1 MKKITYSFLSLLM
14 LLLAMPASMLARTT
28 VTFDFAANPWGLPL
42 SSSASG
48 EADKGAITSPIL
60 QDGVTLTTTD
70 GTNKTKM
77 WVTNSAID
85 LRVYKN
91 GGSFTFT
98 APEGK
103 VIEKIEFTA
112 TDFKSTPEVG
122 TCTSKTWVQ
131 PKEQV
136 NAVKFTATGTNK
148 ISKAILTIADPGEGA
163 EVVVLPE
170 IADFASLKAAEQDKA
185 VKLTVT
191 NGKVVYAGS
200 KDLIVEDATGAIDF
214 YNWGL
219 TATAGQVIN
228 GTVEAKY
235 SEFMGMPQ
243 AAKTANTD
251 IAALTITDGDAVA
264 PVAMEFAE
272 AMKAASYLKYVT
284 LADFAIEEADGK
296 TYLVNGEN
304 KIQLY
309 DKFKVGYTLPE
320 AIKSIS
326 GIIIPFVA
334 NGSTDVIVEIA
345 PTSAEDIEDIVA
357 KPVLP
362 EGDVTAK
369 YLVNPGF
376 EDCEAA
382 TGKVATAGSAQGTD
396 YEKVGWKLVSSA
408 AWSNSAAFAY
418 GSDASLNDAAVP
430 ATDNAGNTGKALGFT
445 VGWGGTNSYQSAA
458 EVVLPAG
465 YYTLKAH
472 AYNGGA
478 ATQFASKLGFATADK
493 AYTSTKNSFALNE
506 WVEDVVEFTLESE
519 TAGHFTIGGAA
530 VSGGS
535 GANGKVF
542 FDNITLERQD
552 FLSAASNNL
561 AKEIATAK
569 EIANAGLAPTAD
581 LLAAIATAE
590 TAATK
595 TDYKEIL
602 AAIEP
607 LKAAVAAY
615 NDVNVHFVA
624 FADAKAKYATLNTQ
638 YASEEK
644 IAAVNAIAEKT
655 PATADEADALKADYI
670 KAVRSIVE
678 SNALAE
684 GVEGATNYTESIKN
698 ANAEALDGWTTAL
711 GEINKGAI
719 KVLNNEPF
727 TDAEGNSTHSY
738 FDGGSWGD
746 KAWDVTFSQDV
757 TLPKGKYL
765 LTATSRASADLTS
778 FALFAGEA
786 RAEMKHVGASGE
798 LFDRGWND
806 CSVEFEVA
814 EDDATVNLGV
824 QGVADKQY
832 QWMSF
837 TRFRLVKV
845 GEVAPSILEINNL
858 ADLRKIKVEDE
869 WAEVPV
875 KLNLHDAKITA
886 LHKSSDYGMEMIDFA
901 ILEDATGAI
910 AISALLNEAT
920 ATGLLK
926 DNFTVGAVLNGS
938 LYALYSWPN
947 SLSVL
952 EGMTE
957 KSDYTVTPST
967 LEVPEAKL
975 GDILKYENDLRVF
988 ELKDVTIK
996 NVGNEEYP
1004 EYNLYQDGRAVM
1016 LSDALQVFP
1025 MGQAVPEKL
1034 ESVTGILYGL
1044 AEELGQEVTDYMF
1057 VPTSYKST
1065 PVVENIAGLSKIEG
1079 GEMEDPSVKLMLK
1092 NAKITYVQKMDEGID
1107 PRAAVS
1113 YAILEDETGAVEI
1126 SNIITKANA
1135 NSWFTGE
1142 LKEGV
1147 ELNGYINVNYSA
1159 WSTALVANDETS
1171 KSELTITPTTITPTE
1186 AKIAD
1191 LQKAENH
1198 LRLFE
1203 LKDVDFA
1210 VEDGAPVIKQ
1220 DDASIILADQFSVL
1234 PEDMPETAKF
1244 ESIEGVVF
1252 LDFESYVFCPISYT
1266 LAEAKPI
1273 EVNSIADLNKLGE
1286 ENEGATIK
1294 LKLTDAQITVADAY
1308 MNSAIIEDKTGA
1320 FNAQYFFA
1328 EAVGMEMLK
1337 DEFKQGVVL
1346 NGYLYA
1352 TYSYGSIEV
1361 CDLTAESNITT
1372 TEAPV
1377 VPAEA
1382 DFAEVLKAE
1391 NNFRL
1396 YEFKNITVN
1405 KNEADKFQ
1413 LVKGDAK
1420 AEIADR
1426 TGSLEESMMA
1436 TVESVVGYFRV
1447 KGDEAEFTLLSY
1459 KTATPDG
1466 ISALEIAAKNAAVYN
1481 MNGAKV
1487 RNAGESVKGLAKG
1500 IYVVGGKKIVVK

>member
-1 MKKITYSFLSLLM
+1 
-14 LLLAMPASMLARTT
+14 MPASMLARTT
-28 VTFDFAANPWGLPL
+28 VTFDFAANPWNLPL
-42 SSSASG
+42 SSSTSG

-70 GTNKTKM
+70 GTTKTKM
-77 WVTNSAID
+77 WVTNDAID
-85 LRVYKN
+85 FRVYKS

-98 APEGK
+98 APKGK
-103 VIEKIEFTA
+103 VIEKIEFVLKKSGDFAA
-112 TDFKSTPEVG
+112 TPDAGTYDKSST
-122 TCTSKTWVQ
+122 TWAQ

-136 NAVKFTATGTNK
+136 NAVKFTATNTTK
-148 ISKAILTIADPGEGA
+148 ISKAVLTIADPGEKA

-170 IADFASLKAAEQDKA
+170 IADFASLKAAEKDKA

-214 YNWGL
+214 YNWGIK
-219 TATAGQVIN
+219 ATAGQVIN
-228 GTVEAKY
+228 GTIEAKY

-251 IAALTITDGDAVA
+251 VTALTITDGDAVA

-284 LADFAIEEADGK
+284 LTDFTIEETGGK
-296 TYLVNGEN
+296 TYLVSGEN

-357 KPVLP
+357 KPALP

-396 YEKVGWKLVSSA
+396 YEAVGWKLVSSA

-465 YYTLKAH
+465 YYIMKAH
-472 AYNGGA
+472 AYNGGT
-478 ATQFASKLGFATADK
+478 ATQFASKLGFTTADK

-519 TAGHFTIGGAA
+519 TAGHFTIGGVA

-552 FLSAASNNL
+552 LFTAASNNL
-561 AKEIATAK
+561 AKEIAAAK

-590 TAATK
+590 AATTK

-607 LKAAVAAY
+607 LKAAVATY
-615 NDVNVHFVA
+615 NDVNAHFVA
-624 FADAKAKYATLNTQ
+624 FADAKAKYATIDTK
-638 YASEEK
+638 YASDEK

-670 KAVRSIVE
+670 KAVRSLVE

-698 ANAEALDGWTTAL
+698 ANADALDGWTIAL

-746 KAWDVTFSQDV
+746 NAWDVTFSQDV

-765 LTATSRASADLTS
+765 LTATSRASVDITS
-778 FALFAGEA
+778 FALFAGES

-806 CSVEFEVA
+806 NSVEFEVT
-814 EDDATVNLGV
+814 EDDAVVNLGV
-824 QGVADKQY
+824 QGVTDKQH

-837 TRFRLVKV
+837 TRFRLVKI
-845 GEVAPSILEINNL
+845 GEVAPVAPEI
-858 ADLRKIKVEDE
+858 
-869 WAEVPV
+869 
-875 KLNLHDAKITA
+875 
-886 LHKSSDYGMEMIDFA
+886 
-901 ILEDATGAI
+901 
-910 AISALLNEAT
+910 
-920 ATGLLK
+920 
-926 DNFTVGAVLNGS
+926 
-938 LYALYSWPN
+938 
-947 SLSVL
+947 
-952 EGMTE
+952 
-957 KSDYTVTPST
+957 
-967 LEVPEAKL
+967 
-975 GDILKYENDLRVF
+975 
-988 ELKDVTIK
+988 
-996 NVGNEEYP
+996 
-1004 EYNLYQDGRAVM
+1004 
-1016 LSDALQVFP
+1016 
-1025 MGQAVPEKL
+1025 
-1034 ESVTGILYGL
+1034 
-1044 AEELGQEVTDYMF
+1044 
-1057 VPTSYKST
+1057 
-1065 PVVENIAGLSKIEG
+1065 PVVENIAALSKIEG
-1079 GEMEDPSVKLMLK
+1079 GEMENPSVKLMLK
-1092 NAKITYVQKMDEGID
+1092 NAKITYVQSMNEGID
-1107 PRAAVS
+1107 PRANVQFAF
-1113 YAILEDETGAVEI
+1113 LEDETGAVEI
-1126 SNIITKANA
+1126 SNIINTAAAKNL
-1135 NSWFTGE
+1135 FPGE

-1147 ELNGYINVNYSA
+1147 ELNGYIYVDYS
-1159 WSTALVANDETS
+1159 SYSFALVANAETANS
-1171 KSELTITPTTITPTE
+1171 KFTNTPTTIVPTPAT
-1186 AKIAD
+1186 IAD
-1191 LQKAENH
+1191 LQKPENNY
-1198 LRLFE
+1198 RLFE
-1203 LKDVDFA
+1203 LKDVDVDFI
-1210 VEDGAPVIKQ
+1210 DGAPVFKQ
-1220 DDASIILADQFSVL
+1220 NDDIIMTYDMLRTL
-1234 PEDMPETAKF
+1234 PEELPTKF
-1244 ESIEGVVF
+1244 ESLVGVVVC
-1252 LDFESYVFCPISYT
+1252 DMEQYTFEPISYT
-1266 LAEAKPI
+1266 AAEVKPI
-1273 EVNSIADLNKLGE
+1273 EVNSIAELNKLGE

-1294 LKLTDAQITVADAY
+1294 LKLTDAQITVADAS
-1308 MNSAIIEDKTGA
+1308 MSSAIIEDKTGA

-1328 EAVGMEMLK
+1328 EAVGTEMLK

-1352 TYSYGSIEV
+1352 KYSYGSIEV
-1361 CDLTAESNITT
+1361 CENTANSDITT

-1377 VPAEA
+1377 VATEA

-1405 KNEADKFQ
+1405 KNVSDKFQ

-1426 TGSLEESMMA
+1426 THSLDESMMA

-1447 KGDEAEFTLLSY
+1447 KGDEAEFTLISY
-1459 KTATPDG
+1459 KTTTPDG
-1466 ISALEIAAKNAAVYN
+1466 ISSIEVAAKNAAVYN
-1481 MNGAKV
+1481 LNGAKV
-1487 RNAGESVKGLAKG
+1487 LGAGESVKGLAKG

>member
-1 MKKITYSFLSLLM
+1 MKKFTYSFLSILM
-14 LLLAMPASMLARTT
+14 LLLAMPAGLLARTT
-28 VTFDFAANPWGLPL
+28 VTFDFAANPWKLPL
-42 SSSASG
+42 SEGS
-48 EADKGAITSPIL
+48 DKAGVVTKPIT
-60 QDGVTLTTTD
+60 QDGVVLTATD
-70 GTNKTKM
+70 GSTPTQMFSGNF
-77 WVTNSAID
+77 
-85 LRVYKN
+85 RVYAD
-91 GGSFTFT
+91 GTITFT

-103 VIEKIEFTA
+103 VVEKIEFTGSPINLD
-112 TDFKSTPEVG
+112 TKVG
-122 TCTSKTWVQ
+122 TYNTTSRIWTQ
-131 PKEQV
+131 PTPQV
-136 NAVKFTATGTNK
+136 NAVTFSASGKATK
-148 ISKAILTIADPGEGA
+148 ISKAVLTIADPGEEA

-170 IADFASLKAAEQDKA
+170 IADFASLKAAEKDKA

-214 YNWGL
+214 YNWGIK
-219 TATAGQVIN
+219 ATAGQVIN
-228 GTVEAKY
+228 GTIEAKY

-251 IAALTITDGDAVA
+251 VTALTITDGDAVA

-284 LADFAIEEADGK
+284 LTDFTIEETGGK
-296 TYLVNGEN
+296 TYLVSGEN

-357 KPVLP
+357 KPALP

-396 YEKVGWKLVSSA
+396 YEAVGWKLVSSA

-445 VGWGGTNSYQSAA
+445 VGWSGTNSYQSAA
-458 EVVLPAG
+458 EVVLPVG

-472 AYNGGA
+472 AYNGGT

-519 TAGHFTIGGAA
+519 TAGRFTIGGAA

-552 FLSAASNNL
+552 LFTAVNNNL
-561 AKEIATAK
+561 VKEIAAAK
-569 EIANAGLAPTAD
+569 KIANAGLAPTAD

-590 TAATK
+590 AATTK

-607 LKAAVAAY
+607 LKAAVATY
-615 NDVNVHFVA
+615 NDVNAHFVA
-624 FADAKAKYATLNTQ
+624 FADAKAKYATIDTK
-638 YASEEK
+638 YATEAK
-644 IAAVNAIAEKT
+644 IAAVNAIAAKT
-655 PATADEADALKADYI
+655 PATADEADALLADYI
-670 KAVRSIVE
+670 KAVRVLAE

-698 ANAEALDGWTTAL
+698 VNAEALDGWTTAL
-711 GEINKGAI
+711 GEINKGKIEI
-719 KVLNNEPF
+719 KNGEPF
-727 TDAEGNSTHSY
+727 TDAEANSTHTY

-765 LTATSRASADLTS
+765 LTATSRASVDLAS
-778 FALFAGEA
+778 FTLFAGEA
-786 RAEMKHVGASGE
+786 RADMQHVGNAGE

-845 GEVAPSILEINNL
+845 GEVAPSVI
-858 ADLRKIKVEDE
+858 
-869 WAEVPV
+869 EV
-875 KLNLHDAKITA
+875 D
-886 LHKSSDYGMEMIDFA
+886 
-901 ILEDATGAI
+901 
-910 AISALLNEAT
+910 
-920 ATGLLK
+920 
-926 DNFTVGAVLNGS
+926 
-938 LYALYSWPN
+938 
-947 SLSVL
+947 
-952 EGMTE
+952 
-957 KSDYTVTPST
+957 
-967 LEVPEAKL
+967 
-975 GDILKYENDLRVF
+975 
-988 ELKDVTIK
+988 
-996 NVGNEEYP
+996 
-1004 EYNLYQDGRAVM
+1004 
-1016 LSDALQVFP
+1016 
-1025 MGQAVPEKL
+1025 
-1034 ESVTGILYGL
+1034 
-1044 AEELGQEVTDYMF
+1044 
-1057 VPTSYKST
+1057 
-1065 PVVENIAGLSKIEG
+1065 NIAGLSKVEG

-1092 NAKITYVQKMDEGID
+1092 NAKITYVQNEEGDVD
-1107 PRAAVS
+1107 PEYSVK
-1113 YAILEDETGAVEI
+1113 YALLEDESGAVEI
-1126 SNIITKANA
+1126 SDLVAKAKLN
-1135 NSWFTGE
+1135 NWFEGE

-1147 ELNGYINVNYSA
+1147 ALNGYVLVDYSSFFPRLIVNA
-1159 WSTALVANDETS
+1159 ETA
-1171 KSELTITPTTITPTE
+1171 KSEITITPTE
-1186 AKIAD
+1186 ITPTVVTIAD
-1191 LQKAENH
+1191 VQKPENH
-1198 LRLFE
+1198 LRMFE
-1203 LKDVDFA
+1203 LQNVELVK
-1210 VEDGAPVIKQ
+1210 EDGSYAFKQ
-1220 DDASIILADQFSVL
+1220 DGNIIAAVDMFKNMLDEMPTNIESV
-1234 PEDMPETAKF
+1234 T
-1244 ESIEGVVF
+1244 GVLF
-1252 LDFESYVFCPISYT
+1252 LDLESYCFVPTSY
-1266 LAEAKPI
+1266 LDHPSPAPI
-1273 EVNSIADLNKLGE
+1273 EVNSIAELNKLGE

-1294 LKLTDAQITVADAY
+1294 LKLTDAQITVADAS
-1308 MNSAIIEDKTGA
+1308 MSSAIIEDKTGA

-1328 EAVGMEMLK
+1328 EAVGTEMLK

-1352 TYSYGSIEV
+1352 KYSYGSIEV
-1361 CDLTAESNITT
+1361 CENTANSDITT

-1377 VPAEA
+1377 VATEA

-1405 KNEADKFQ
+1405 KNVSDKFQ

-1426 TGSLEESMMA
+1426 THSLDESMMA
-1436 TVESVVGYFRV
+1436 NVESVVGYFRIA
-1447 KGDEAEFTLLSY
+1447 GDEAEFTLLSY

-1466 ISALEIAAKNAAVYN
+1466 ISALEVAAKNAAVYN
-1481 MNGAKV
+1481 LNGAKV
-1487 RNAGESVKGLAKG
+1487 RNIGESVKGLAKG

>member
-1 MKKITYSFLSLLM
+1 
-14 LLLAMPASMLARTT
+14 MPAGLLARTT
-28 VTFDFAANPWGLPL
+28 VTFDFAANPWKLPL
-42 SSSASG
+42 SEGS
-48 EADKGAITSPIL
+48 DKAGVVTKPIT
-60 QDGVTLTTTD
+60 QDGVVLTATD
-70 GTNKTKM
+70 GSTPTQMFSGNF
-77 WVTNSAID
+77 
-85 LRVYKN
+85 RVYAD
-91 GGSFTFT
+91 GTITFT

-103 VIEKIEFTA
+103 VVEKIEFTGSPINLD
-112 TDFKSTPEVG
+112 TKVG
-122 TCTSKTWVQ
+122 TYNTTSRIWTQ
-131 PKEQV
+131 PTPQV
-136 NAVKFTATGTNK
+136 NAVTFSASGKATK
-148 ISKAILTIADPGEGA
+148 ISKAVLTIADPGEEA

-170 IADFASLKAAEQDKA
+170 IADFASLKAAEKDKA

-214 YNWGL
+214 YNWGIK
-219 TATAGQVIN
+219 ATAGQVIN
-228 GTVEAKY
+228 GTIEAKY

-251 IAALTITDGDAVA
+251 VTALTITDGDAVA

-284 LADFAIEEADGK
+284 LTDFTIEETGGK
-296 TYLVNGEN
+296 TYLVSGEN

-357 KPVLP
+357 KPALP

-396 YEKVGWKLVSSA
+396 YEAVGWKLVSSA

-445 VGWGGTNSYQSAA
+445 VGWSGTNSYQSAA
-458 EVVLPAG
+458 EVVLPVG

-472 AYNGGA
+472 AYNGGT

-519 TAGHFTIGGAA
+519 TAGRFTIGGAA

-552 FLSAASNNL
+552 LFTAVNNNL
-561 AKEIATAK
+561 VKEIAAAK
-569 EIANAGLAPTAD
+569 KIANAGLAPTAD

-590 TAATK
+590 AATTK

-607 LKAAVAAY
+607 LKAAVATY
-615 NDVNVHFVA
+615 NDVNAHFVA
-624 FADAKAKYATLNTQ
+624 FADAKAKYATIDTK
-638 YASEEK
+638 YATEAK
-644 IAAVNAIAEKT
+644 IAAVNAIAAKT
-655 PATADEADALKADYI
+655 PATADEADALLADYI
-670 KAVRSIVE
+670 KAVRVLAE

-698 ANAEALDGWTTAL
+698 VNAEALDGWTTAL
-711 GEINKGAI
+711 GEINKGKIEI
-719 KVLNNEPF
+719 KNGEPF
-727 TDAEGNSTHSY
+727 TDAEANSTHTY

-765 LTATSRASADLTS
+765 LTATSRASVDLAS
-778 FALFAGEA
+778 FTLFAGEA
-786 RAEMKHVGASGE
+786 RADMQHVGNAGE

-845 GEVAPSILEINNL
+845 GEVAPSVI
-858 ADLRKIKVEDE
+858 
-869 WAEVPV
+869 EV
-875 KLNLHDAKITA
+875 D
-886 LHKSSDYGMEMIDFA
+886 
-901 ILEDATGAI
+901 
-910 AISALLNEAT
+910 
-920 ATGLLK
+920 
-926 DNFTVGAVLNGS
+926 
-938 LYALYSWPN
+938 
-947 SLSVL
+947 
-952 EGMTE
+952 
-957 KSDYTVTPST
+957 
-967 LEVPEAKL
+967 
-975 GDILKYENDLRVF
+975 
-988 ELKDVTIK
+988 
-996 NVGNEEYP
+996 
-1004 EYNLYQDGRAVM
+1004 
-1016 LSDALQVFP
+1016 
-1025 MGQAVPEKL
+1025 
-1034 ESVTGILYGL
+1034 
-1044 AEELGQEVTDYMF
+1044 
-1057 VPTSYKST
+1057 
-1065 PVVENIAGLSKIEG
+1065 NIAGLSKVEG

-1092 NAKITYVQKMDEGID
+1092 NAKITYVQNEEGDVD
-1107 PRAAVS
+1107 PEYSVK
-1113 YAILEDETGAVEI
+1113 YALLEDESGAVEI
-1126 SNIITKANA
+1126 SDLVAKAKLN
-1135 NSWFTGE
+1135 NWFEGE

-1147 ELNGYINVNYSA
+1147 ALNGYVLVDYSSFFPRLIVNA
-1159 WSTALVANDETS
+1159 ETA
-1171 KSELTITPTTITPTE
+1171 KSEITITPTE
-1186 AKIAD
+1186 ITPTVVTIAD
-1191 LQKAENH
+1191 VQKPENH
-1198 LRLFE
+1198 LRMFE
-1203 LKDVDFA
+1203 LQNVELVK
-1210 VEDGAPVIKQ
+1210 EDGSYAFKQ
-1220 DDASIILADQFSVL
+1220 DGNIIAAVDMFKNMLDEMPTNIESV
-1234 PEDMPETAKF
+1234 T
-1244 ESIEGVVF
+1244 GVLF
-1252 LDFESYVFCPISYT
+1252 LDLESYCFVPTSY
-1266 LAEAKPI
+1266 LDHPSPAPI
-1273 EVNSIADLNKLGE
+1273 EVNSIAELNKLGE

-1294 LKLTDAQITVADAY
+1294 LKLTDAQITVADAS
-1308 MNSAIIEDKTGA
+1308 MSSAIIEDKTGA

-1328 EAVGMEMLK
+1328 EAVGTEMLK

-1352 TYSYGSIEV
+1352 KYSYGSIEV
-1361 CDLTAESNITT
+1361 CENTANSDITT

-1377 VPAEA
+1377 VATEA

-1405 KNEADKFQ
+1405 KNVSDKFQ

-1426 TGSLEESMMA
+1426 THSLDESMMA
-1436 TVESVVGYFRV
+1436 NVESVVGYFRIA
-1447 KGDEAEFTLLSY
+1447 GDEAEFTLLSY

-1466 ISALEIAAKNAAVYN
+1466 ISALEVAAKNAAVYN
-1481 MNGAKV
+1481 LNGAKV
-1487 RNAGESVKGLAKG
+1487 RNIGESVKGLAKG

>member
-1 MKKITYSFLSLLM
+1 MKKFTYSFLSILM
-14 LLLAMPASMLARTT
+14 LLLAMPVSMLARTT
-28 VTFDFAANPWGLPL
+28 LTFDFAANPWNLPL
-42 SSSASG
+42 SSSKTG
-48 EADKGAITSPIL
+48 EVDKGAITSPIL

-70 GTNKTKM
+70 GTNKTKL

-122 TCTSKTWVQ
+122 TCTSTTWTQ

-148 ISKAILTIADPGEGA
+148 IEKAVLTIADPGEEA

-170 IADFASLKAAEQDKA
+170 IADFASLKATEKDKA

-251 IAALTITDGDAVA
+251 IVALTITDGDAVA

-284 LADFAIEEADGK
+284 LTDFTIEEAGGK
-296 TYLVNGEN
+296 TYLVSGEN

-396 YEKVGWKLVSSA
+396 YEAVGWKLVSSA

-445 VGWGGTNSYQSAA
+445 VGWSGTNSYQSAA
-458 EVVLPAG
+458 EVVLPVG

-472 AYNGGA
+472 AYNGGT

-519 TAGHFTIGGAA
+519 TAGHFIIGGAA

-552 FLSAASNNL
+552 LFTAVNNNL
-561 AKEIATAK
+561 AKEIAAAK

-590 TAATK
+590 AATTK

-607 LKAAVAAY
+607 LKAAVATY
-615 NDVNVHFVA
+615 NDVNAHFVA
-624 FADAKAKYATLNTQ
+624 FADAKAKYATIDTK
-638 YASEEK
+638 YASDEK

-670 KAVRSIVE
+670 KAVRSLVE

-698 ANAEALDGWTTAL
+698 ANAEALDGWTTSL
-711 GEINKGAI
+711 GEINKGKI
-719 KVLNNEPF
+719 GILKNEPF
-727 TDAEGNSTHSY
+727 TDAEGNSTHAY

-806 CSVEFEVA
+806 NSVEFEVT
-814 EDDATVNLGV
+814 EDDAVVNLGV
-824 QGVADKQY
+824 QGVTDKQH

-845 GEVAPSILEINNL
+845 GEVAPAYTEVNSIAELRAIKF
-858 ADLRKIKVEDE
+858 ADELD
-869 WAEVPV
+869 EVPV

-910 AISALLNEAT
+910 DISSLMMEAT
-920 ATGLLK
+920 AEGTLEG
-926 DNFTVGAVLNGS
+926 DFAEGSVLNGT
-938 LYALYSWPN
+938 LYATLNWPN
-947 SLSVL
+947 SLWAS
-952 EGMTE
+952 EDTE
-957 KSDYTVTPST
+957 KSQITLTTSTVVPTEAT
-967 LEVPEAKL
+967 LAEVIKP
-975 GDILKYENDLRVF
+975 ENDLRLF
-988 ELKDVTIK
+988 KLQDVTIK
-996 NVGNEEYP
+996 NVGTEEAP
-1004 EYNLYQDGRAVM
+1004 DFDICQGEASIELRDAFAKWKSDG
-1016 LSDALQVFP
+1016 SD
-1025 MGQAVPEKL
+1025 MPEKL
-1034 ESVTGILYGL
+1034 QSVTGILYAGYESL
-1044 AEELGQEVTDYMF
+1044 DQETPNYF
-1057 VPTSYKST
+1057 FTPLSY
-1065 PVVENIAGLSKIEG
+1065 E
-1079 GEMEDPSVKLMLK
+1079 
-1092 NAKITYVQKMDEGID
+1092 
-1107 PRAAVS
+1107 AAP
-1113 YAILEDETGAVEI
+1113 AA
-1126 SNIITKANA
+1126 
-1135 NSWFTGE
+1135 
-1142 LKEGV
+1142 
-1147 ELNGYINVNYSA
+1147 
-1159 WSTALVANDETS
+1159 
-1171 KSELTITPTTITPTE
+1171 
-1186 AKIAD
+1186 
-1191 LQKAENH
+1191 
-1198 LRLFE
+1198 
-1203 LKDVDFA
+1203 
-1210 VEDGAPVIKQ
+1210 
-1220 DDASIILADQFSVL
+1220 
-1234 PEDMPETAKF
+1234 
-1244 ESIEGVVF
+1244 
-1252 LDFESYVFCPISYT
+1252 
-1266 LAEAKPI
+1266 PI
-1273 EVNSIADLNKLGE
+1273 EVNSIAELNKLGE

-1294 LKLTDAQITVADAY
+1294 LKLTDAQITVADAS
-1308 MNSAIIEDKTGA
+1308 MSSAIIEDKTGA

-1328 EAVGMEMLK
+1328 EAVGTEMLK

-1352 TYSYGSIEV
+1352 KYSYGSIEV
-1361 CDLTAESNITT
+1361 CENTANSDITT
-1372 TEAPV
+1372 TDAPV
-1377 VPAEA
+1377 VPTEA
-1382 DFAEVLKAE
+1382 DFAEVLKSE

-1405 KNEADKFQ
+1405 KNESDKFQ

-1420 AEIADR
+1420 AEIADG
-1426 TGSLEESMMA
+1426 THSLDESMMA
-1436 TVESVVGYFRV
+1436 NVESVVGYFRIA
-1447 KGDEAEFTLLSY
+1447 GDDAEFTLLSY

-1466 ISALEIAAKNAAVYN
+1466 ISALEVAAKNAAVYN
-1481 MNGAKV
+1481 LNGAKV
-1487 RNAGESVKGLAKG
+1487 RNIGESVKGLAKG

>member
-1 MKKITYSFLSLLM
+1 
-14 LLLAMPASMLARTT
+14 MPASMLARTT
-28 VTFDFAANPWGLPL
+28 VTFDFAANPWNLPL
-42 SSSASG
+42 SSSTSG

-70 GTNKTKM
+70 GTTKTKM
-77 WVTNSAID
+77 WVTNDAID
-85 LRVYKN
+85 FRVYKS

-98 APEGK
+98 APKGK
-103 VIEKIEFTA
+103 VIEKIEFVLKKSGDFAA
-112 TDFKSTPEVG
+112 TPDAGSYDKSST
-122 TCTSKTWVQ
+122 TWAQ

-148 ISKAILTIADPGEGA
+148 ISKAVLTIADPGEGA

-200 KDLIVEDATGAIDF
+200 NDLIVEDATGAIDF
-214 YNWGL
+214 YNWGIK
-219 TATAGQVIN
+219 ATAGQVIN
-228 GTVEAKY
+228 GTIEAKY

-251 IAALTITDGDAVA
+251 VTALTITDGDAVA

-284 LADFAIEEADGK
+284 LTDFTIEETGGK
-296 TYLVNGEN
+296 TYLVSGEN

-357 KPVLP
+357 KPALP

-396 YEKVGWKLVSSA
+396 YEAVGWKLVSSA

-445 VGWGGTNSYQSAA
+445 VGWSGTNSYQSAA
-458 EVVLPAG
+458 EVVLPVG

-472 AYNGGA
+472 AYNGGT

-519 TAGHFTIGGAA
+519 TAGRFTIGGAA

-552 FLSAASNNL
+552 LFTAVNNNL
-561 AKEIATAK
+561 AKEIAAAK
-569 EIANAGLAPTAD
+569 KIANAGLAPTAD

-590 TAATK
+590 AATTK

-607 LKAAVAAY
+607 LKAAVATY
-615 NDVNVHFVA
+615 NDVNAHFVA
-624 FADAKAKYATLNTQ
+624 FADAKAKYATIDTK
-638 YASEEK
+638 YATEAK
-644 IAAVNAIAEKT
+644 IAAVNAIAAKT
-655 PATADEADALKADYI
+655 PATADEADALLADYI
-670 KAVRSIVE
+670 KAVRVLAE

-698 ANAEALDGWTTAL
+698 VNAEALDGWTTAL
-711 GEINKGAI
+711 GEINKGKIEI
-719 KVLNNEPF
+719 KNGEPF
-727 TDAEGNSTHSY
+727 TDAEANSTHTY

-765 LTATSRASADLTS
+765 LTATSRASVDLAS
-778 FALFAGEA
+778 FTLFAGEA
-786 RAEMKHVGASGE
+786 RADMQHVGNAGE

-845 GEVAPSILEINNL
+845 GEVAPSVI
-858 ADLRKIKVEDE
+858 
-869 WAEVPV
+869 EV
-875 KLNLHDAKITA
+875 D
-886 LHKSSDYGMEMIDFA
+886 
-901 ILEDATGAI
+901 
-910 AISALLNEAT
+910 
-920 ATGLLK
+920 
-926 DNFTVGAVLNGS
+926 
-938 LYALYSWPN
+938 
-947 SLSVL
+947 
-952 EGMTE
+952 
-957 KSDYTVTPST
+957 
-967 LEVPEAKL
+967 
-975 GDILKYENDLRVF
+975 
-988 ELKDVTIK
+988 
-996 NVGNEEYP
+996 
-1004 EYNLYQDGRAVM
+1004 
-1016 LSDALQVFP
+1016 
-1025 MGQAVPEKL
+1025 
-1034 ESVTGILYGL
+1034 
-1044 AEELGQEVTDYMF
+1044 
-1057 VPTSYKST
+1057 
-1065 PVVENIAGLSKIEG
+1065 NIAGLSKVEG

-1092 NAKITYVQKMDEGID
+1092 NAKITYVQNEEGDVD
-1107 PRAAVS
+1107 PEYSVK
-1113 YAILEDETGAVEI
+1113 YALLEDESGAVEI
-1126 SNIITKANA
+1126 SDLVAKAKLN
-1135 NSWFTGE
+1135 NWFEGE

-1147 ELNGYINVNYSA
+1147 ALNGYVLVDYSSFFPRLIVNA
-1159 WSTALVANDETS
+1159 ETA
-1171 KSELTITPTTITPTE
+1171 KSEITITPTE
-1186 AKIAD
+1186 ITPTVVTIAD
-1191 LQKAENH
+1191 VQKPENH
-1198 LRLFE
+1198 LRMFE
-1203 LKDVDFA
+1203 LQNVELVK
-1210 VEDGAPVIKQ
+1210 EDGSYAFKQ
-1220 DDASIILADQFSVL
+1220 DGNIIAAVDMFKNMLDEMPTNIESV
-1234 PEDMPETAKF
+1234 T
-1244 ESIEGVVF
+1244 GVLF
-1252 LDFESYVFCPISYT
+1252 LDLESYCFVPTSY
-1266 LAEAKPI
+1266 LDHPSPAPI
-1273 EVNSIADLNKLGE
+1273 EVNSIAELNKLGE

-1328 EAVGMEMLK
+1328 EAVGTEMLK

-1352 TYSYGSIEV
+1352 KYSYGSIEV
-1361 CDLTAESNITT
+1361 CENTANSDITT

-1377 VPAEA
+1377 VPTEA

-1391 NNFRL
+1391 NNYRL
-1396 YEFKNITVN
+1396 YEFKGITVN
-1405 KNEADKFQ
+1405 KNKDDQFQ

-1420 AEIADR
+1420 AEIADGTR
-1426 TGSLEESMMA
+1426 SLEESMMA

-1447 KGDEAEFTLLSY
+1447 KGDEAEFTLISY
-1459 KTATPDG
+1459 KTTTPDG
-1466 ISALEIAAKNAAVYN
+1466 ISSISVAAKNAAVYN
-1481 MNGAKV
+1481 LNGAKV
-1487 RNAGESVKGLAKG
+1487 RNIGESVKGLAKG

>member
-28 VTFDFAANPWGLPL
+28 VTFDFAANPWNLPL
-42 SSSASG
+42 SSSTSG

-77 WVTNSAID
+77 WVTNDAID
-85 LRVYKN
+85 FRVYKS

-98 APEGK
+98 APKGK
-103 VIEKIEFTA
+103 VIEKIEFVLKKSGDFAA
-112 TDFKSTPEVG
+112 TPDAGTYDKS
-122 TCTSKTWVQ
+122 SMTWAQ

-136 NAVKFTATGTNK
+136 NAVKFTATNTTK
-148 ISKAILTIADPGEGA
+148 ISKAVLTIADPGEEA

-170 IADFASLKAAEQDKA
+170 ITDFASLKACEKDKA
-185 VKLTVT
+185 VKLTIT
-191 NGKVVYAGS
+191 NGKVLYVAG
-200 KDLIVEDATGAIDF
+200 KDLIVEDATGAVDL
-214 YNWGL
+214 YDWGL

-228 GTVEAKY
+228 GTIEAKY
-235 SEFMGMPQ
+235 SEFMGTPQ

-251 IAALTITDGDAVA
+251 VTALTITDGDAVA
-264 PVAMEFAE
+264 PVAMTFVD
-272 AMKAASYLKYVT
+272 AMKATSYLKYVT
-284 LADFAIEEADGK
+284 LTDFTIEEAGGK
-296 TYLVNGEN
+296 TYLVSGEN

-309 DKFKVGYTLPE
+309 NKFNVEYTLPKD
-320 AIKSIS
+320 IQSIS
-326 GIIIPFVA
+326 GIIIPFVVK
-334 NGSTDVIVEIA
+334 GSTDVIVEIA

-382 TGKVATAGSAQGTD
+382 TGKVATADKAQGTD

-445 VGWGGTNSYQSAA
+445 VGWSGTNSYQSAA
-458 EVVLPAG
+458 EVVLPVG

-472 AYNGGA
+472 AYNGGT

-519 TAGHFTIGGAA
+519 TAGRFTIGGAA

-552 FLSAASNNL
+552 LFTAVNNNL
-561 AKEIATAK
+561 AKEIAAAK
-569 EIANAGLAPTAD
+569 KIANAGLAPTAD

-590 TAATK
+590 AATTK

-607 LKAAVAAY
+607 LKAAVATY
-615 NDVNVHFVA
+615 NDVNAHFVA
-624 FADAKAKYATLNTQ
+624 FADAKAKYATIDTK
-638 YASEEK
+638 YASDEK

-670 KAVRSIVE
+670 KAVRSLVE

-698 ANAEALDGWTTAL
+698 ANADALDGWTIAL

-738 FDGGSWGD
+738 FDGGSWND
-746 KAWDVTFSQDV
+746 NAWDVTFSQDV

-765 LTATSRASADLTS
+765 LTATSRASVDITS

-845 GEVAPSILEINNL
+845 GEVAPAYTEVNSIAE
-858 ADLRKIKVEDE
+858 LRAIKVEDE
-869 WAEVPV
+869 YAEVPV
-875 KLNLHDAKITA
+875 KINLHDAKITA

-910 AISALLNEAT
+910 DISNLMMEAT
-920 ATGLLK
+920 AEGTLEG
-926 DNFTVGAVLNGS
+926 DFAEGSVLNGT
-938 LYALYSWPN
+938 LYATLNWPN
-947 SLSVL
+947 TLWAS
-952 EGMTE
+952 EDTE
-957 KSDYTVTPST
+957 KSQITLTPST
-967 LEVPEAKL
+967 VVPTEATLAEVMKP
-975 GDILKYENDLRVF
+975 ENDLRLF
-988 ELKDVTIK
+988 KLQDVTIK
-996 NVGNEEYP
+996 NVGTEEAP
-1004 EYNLYQDGRAVM
+1004 DFDICQGEASIELRDAFAKWAKDG
-1016 LSDALQVFP
+1016 SD
-1025 MGQAVPEKL
+1025 MPEKL
-1034 ESVTGILYGL
+1034 KSVTGILYAGYESL
-1044 AEELGQEVTDYMF
+1044 DQETPKYF
-1057 VPTSYKST
+1057 FTPLSY
-1065 PVVENIAGLSKIEG
+1065 E
-1079 GEMEDPSVKLMLK
+1079 
-1092 NAKITYVQKMDEGID
+1092 
-1107 PRAAVS
+1107 AA
-1113 YAILEDETGAVEI
+1113 
-1126 SNIITKANA
+1126 
-1135 NSWFTGE
+1135 
-1142 LKEGV
+1142 
-1147 ELNGYINVNYSA
+1147 SA
-1159 WSTALVANDETS
+1159 A
-1171 KSELTITPTTITPTE
+1171 
-1186 AKIAD
+1186 
-1191 LQKAENH
+1191 
-1198 LRLFE
+1198 
-1203 LKDVDFA
+1203 
-1210 VEDGAPVIKQ
+1210 
-1220 DDASIILADQFSVL
+1220 
-1234 PEDMPETAKF
+1234 
-1244 ESIEGVVF
+1244 
-1252 LDFESYVFCPISYT
+1252 
-1266 LAEAKPI
+1266 PI
-1273 EVNSIADLNKLGE
+1273 EVNSIAELNKLGE

-1294 LKLTDAQITVADAY
+1294 LKLTDAQITVADAS
-1308 MNSAIIEDKTGA
+1308 MSSAIIEDKTGA

-1328 EAVGMEMLK
+1328 EAVGTEMLK

-1352 TYSYGSIEV
+1352 KYSYGSIEV
-1361 CDLTAESNITT
+1361 CENTANSDITT

-1377 VPAEA
+1377 VPTEA

-1405 KNEADKFQ
+1405 KNESDKFQ

-1420 AEIADR
+1420 AEIADG
-1426 TGSLEESMMA
+1426 THSLDESMMA
-1436 TVESVVGYFRV
+1436 NVESVVGYFRIA
-1447 KGDEAEFTLLSY
+1447 GDDAEFTLLSY

-1466 ISALEIAAKNAAVYN
+1466 ISALEVAAKNAAVYN
-1481 MNGAKV
+1481 LNGAKV
-1487 RNAGESVKGLAKG
+1487 LGAGESVKGLAKG

>member
-1 MKKITYSFLSLLM
+1 
-14 LLLAMPASMLARTT
+14 MPAGLLARTT
-28 VTFDFAANPWGLPL
+28 VTFDFAANPWNLPL
-42 SSSASG
+42 GSG
-48 EADKGAITSPIL
+48 SGDDAAKGNIVAPIV
-60 QDGVTLTTTD
+60 QDGVTATFAQ
-70 GTNKTKM
+70 GTNEQTAPRM
-77 WVTNSAID
+77 WTGPQIRMYTGNTI
-85 LRVYKN
+85 
-91 GGSFTFT
+91 TFT
-98 APEGK
+98 APAGK
-103 VIEKIEFTA
+103 VIEKNEF
-112 TDFKSTPEVG
+112 SG
-122 TCTSKTWVQ
+122 TLSLVVAEGTYDSSSKTWVQ
-131 PKEQV
+131 PKTQV
-136 NAVKFTATGTNK
+136 NSVTFTGGNKPTDNSKSFTTK

-214 YNWGL
+214 YNWGIK
-219 TATAGQVIN
+219 ATAGQVIN

-251 IAALTITDGDAVA
+251 VTALTITDGDAVA

-272 AMKAASYLKYVT
+272 AMKATSYLKYVT
-284 LADFAIEEADGK
+284 LTDFTIEQADGK
-296 TYLVNGEN
+296 TYLVSGEN
-304 KIQLY
+304 KIQLFN
-309 DKFKVGYTLPE
+309 KFKVEYTLPE
-320 AIKSIS
+320 NIQSIS

-334 NGSTDVIVEIA
+334 KGSTDVVVEIA

-382 TGKVATAGSAQGTD
+382 TGKVATADKAQGTD
-396 YEKVGWKLVSSA
+396 YEAVGWKLASSSK
-408 AWSNSAAFAY
+408 WSNSAAFAY

-472 AYNGGA
+472 AYNGGT

-519 TAGHFTIGGAA
+519 TAGHFTIGGVA

-552 FLSAASNNL
+552 LFTAASNNL
-561 AKEIATAK
+561 AKEIAAAK
-569 EIANAGLAPTAD
+569 EIANAGLASTAD

-590 TAATK
+590 DATTK

-607 LKAAVAAY
+607 LKAAVATY
-615 NDVNVHFVA
+615 NDVNAHFVA
-624 FADAKAKYATLNTQ
+624 FADAKAKYATIDTK
-638 YASEEK
+638 YATEAK
-644 IAAVNAIAEKT
+644 IAAVNAIAAKT

-670 KAVRSIVE
+670 KAVRVLAE

-711 GEINKGAI
+711 GEINKGKIEI
-719 KVLNNEPF
+719 KNGEPF
-727 TDAEGNSTHSY
+727 TDAEANSTHTY
-738 FDGGSWGD
+738 FDGGSWND
-746 KAWDVTFSQDV
+746 NAWDVTFSQKV

-765 LTATSRASADLTS
+765 LTATSRASVDLAS
-778 FALFAGEA
+778 FTLFAGEA
-786 RAEMKHVGASGE
+786 RADMQHVGNAGE

-806 CSVEFEVA
+806 CSVEFEVT
-814 EDDATVNLGV
+814 EEDATVNLGV

-845 GEVAPSILEINNL
+845 GEVAPAYTEVNSIAELRAIKF
-858 ADLRKIKVEDE
+858 ADELD
-869 WAEVPV
+869 EVPV

-910 AISALLNEAT
+910 DISSLMMEAT
-920 ATGLLK
+920 AEGTLEG
-926 DNFTVGAVLNGS
+926 DFAEGSVLNGT
-938 LYALYSWPN
+938 LYATLNWPN
-947 SLSVL
+947 SLWAS
-952 EGMTE
+952 EDTE
-957 KSDYTVTPST
+957 KSQITLTTSTVVPTEAT
-967 LEVPEAKL
+967 LAEVIKP
-975 GDILKYENDLRVF
+975 ENDLRLF
-988 ELKDVTIK
+988 KLQDVTIK
-996 NVGNEEYP
+996 NVGTEEAP
-1004 EYNLYQDGRAVM
+1004 DFDICQGEASIELRDAFAKWKSDGSNM
-1016 LSDALQVFP
+1016 
-1025 MGQAVPEKL
+1025 PEKL
-1034 ESVTGILYGL
+1034 QSVTGILYAGYESL
-1044 AEELGQEVTDYMF
+1044 DQETPNYF
-1057 VPTSYKST
+1057 FTPLSY
-1065 PVVENIAGLSKIEG
+1065 E
-1079 GEMEDPSVKLMLK
+1079 
-1092 NAKITYVQKMDEGID
+1092 
-1107 PRAAVS
+1107 AA
-1113 YAILEDETGAVEI
+1113 
-1126 SNIITKANA
+1126 
-1135 NSWFTGE
+1135 
-1142 LKEGV
+1142 
-1147 ELNGYINVNYSA
+1147 SA
-1159 WSTALVANDETS
+1159 A
-1171 KSELTITPTTITPTE
+1171 
-1186 AKIAD
+1186 
-1191 LQKAENH
+1191 
-1198 LRLFE
+1198 
-1203 LKDVDFA
+1203 
-1210 VEDGAPVIKQ
+1210 
-1220 DDASIILADQFSVL
+1220 
-1234 PEDMPETAKF
+1234 
-1244 ESIEGVVF
+1244 
-1252 LDFESYVFCPISYT
+1252 
-1266 LAEAKPI
+1266 PI
-1273 EVNSIADLNKLGE
+1273 EVNSIAELNKLGE

-1294 LKLTDAQITVADAY
+1294 LKLTDAQITVADAS
-1308 MNSAIIEDKTGA
+1308 MSSAIIEDKTGA

-1328 EAVGMEMLK
+1328 EAVGTEMLK
-1337 DEFKQGVVL
+1337 DEFKQGAVL

-1352 TYSYGSIEV
+1352 KYSYGSIEV
-1361 CDLTAESNITT
+1361 CENTANSDITT

-1377 VPAEA
+1377 VPTEA

-1396 YEFKNITVN
+1396 YEFKGITVN
-1405 KNEADKFQ
+1405 KNKDDHFQ

-1420 AEIADR
+1420 AEIADG

-1447 KGDEAEFTLLSY
+1447 KGDEAEFTLISY
-1459 KTATPDG
+1459 KTTTPDG
-1466 ISALEIAAKNAAVYN
+1466 ISSIEVAAKNAAVYN
-1481 MNGAKV
+1481 LNGAKV
-1487 RNAGESVKGLAKG
+1487 LGAGESVKGLAKG

>member
-1 MKKITYSFLSLLM
+1 MKKFTYSFLSLLM

-42 SSSASG
+42 SSGS
-48 EADKGAITSPIL
+48 DKAGVIANPIT
-60 QDGVTLTTTD
+60 QDGVVLTTVSNND
-70 GTNKTKM
+70 QNPNQLFGGK
-77 WVTNSAID
+77 SAS
-85 LRVYKN
+85 LRVYN
-91 GGSFTFT
+91 ESTFTFT
-98 APEGK
+98 APKGK
-103 VIEKIEFTA
+103 VIEKIEFAGTVAATA
-112 TDFKSTPEVG
+112 DAG
-122 TCTSKTWVQ
+122 TCEGSSKTWVWVQ
-131 PKEQV
+131 PKNQV
-136 NAVKFTATGTNK
+136 NAVKFTATATNK
-148 ISKAILTIADPGEGA
+148 IEKAVLTIADPGEA
-163 EVVVLPE
+163 EEVVVLPE
-170 IADFASLKAAEQDKA
+170 ITDFASLKASEQDKA

-251 IAALTITDGDAVA
+251 VAALTITDGDAVA

-284 LADFAIEEADGK
+284 LTDFTIEEAGGK
-296 TYLVNGEN
+296 TYLVSGEN

-357 KPVLP
+357 KPALP

-382 TGKVATAGSAQGTD
+382 TGKVGTAGSAQGTD
-396 YEKVGWKLVSSA
+396 YEAVGWKLVSSA

-472 AYNGGA
+472 AYNGGT

-506 WVEDVVEFTLESE
+506 WVEDVVEFSLETE
-519 TAGHFTIGGAA
+519 TTGHFTIGGAA
-530 VSGGS
+530 VGGGS

-552 FLSAASNNL
+552 LLAAANNNL
-561 AKEIATAK
+561 AKEIAAAK
-569 EIANAGLAPTAD
+569 EIASAGLASTAD

-590 TAATK
+590 EATTK

-615 NDVNVHFVA
+615 NDVNAHFVA
-624 FADAKAKYATLNTQ
+624 FADAKAKYATLDTK
-638 YASEEK
+638 YATEAK
-644 IAAVNAIAEKT
+644 IAAVNAIAAKT
-655 PATADEADALKADYI
+655 PATADEADALLADYI
-670 KAVRSIVE
+670 KAVRSLVE

-711 GEINKGAI
+711 GEINKGKIEI
-719 KVLNNEPF
+719 KNAEPY
-727 TDAEGNSTHSY
+727 TDAAGNSTHSY

-765 LTATSRASADLTS
+765 LTATSRASVDLAS
-778 FALFAGEA
+778 FTLFAGEA
-786 RAEMKHVGASGE
+786 RADMQHVGNAGE

-845 GEVAPSILEINNL
+845 GEVAPSVI
-858 ADLRKIKVEDE
+858 
-869 WAEVPV
+869 EV
-875 KLNLHDAKITA
+875 D
-886 LHKSSDYGMEMIDFA
+886 
-901 ILEDATGAI
+901 
-910 AISALLNEAT
+910 
-920 ATGLLK
+920 
-926 DNFTVGAVLNGS
+926 
-938 LYALYSWPN
+938 
-947 SLSVL
+947 
-952 EGMTE
+952 
-957 KSDYTVTPST
+957 
-967 LEVPEAKL
+967 
-975 GDILKYENDLRVF
+975 
-988 ELKDVTIK
+988 
-996 NVGNEEYP
+996 
-1004 EYNLYQDGRAVM
+1004 
-1016 LSDALQVFP
+1016 
-1025 MGQAVPEKL
+1025 
-1034 ESVTGILYGL
+1034 
-1044 AEELGQEVTDYMF
+1044 
-1057 VPTSYKST
+1057 
-1065 PVVENIAGLSKIEG
+1065 NIAALSQVEG

-1092 NAKITYVQKMDEGID
+1092 NAKITYVGKEEGGID
-1107 PRAAVS
+1107 PRSSVS
-1113 YAILEDETGAVEI
+1113 FAFLEDETGAVEI
-1126 SNIITKANA
+1126 SNIINTAEAKNL
-1135 NSWFTGE
+1135 FEGG

-1147 ELNGYINVNYSA
+1147 ELNGYINVNYNSMA
-1159 WSTALVANDETS
+1159 FALVANDETPN
-1171 KSELTITPTTITPTE
+1171 SEFTITPTTVVPTPAT
-1186 AKIAD
+1186 IAD
-1191 LQKAENH
+1191 VQKTENNM
-1198 LRLFE
+1198 RYYE

-1210 VEDGAPVIKQ
+1210 IVDEVPVFKQ
-1220 DDASIILADQFSVL
+1220 GEASIPVVDLFEVL
-1234 PEDMPETAKF
+1234 PEEMPEKF
-1244 ESIEGVVF
+1244 ESVNGILF
-1252 LDFESYVFCPISYT
+1252 LDFESFSFIPVSYT
-1266 LAEAKPI
+1266 AAEAKPI
-1273 EVNSIADLNKLGE
+1273 EVNSIAELNKLGE

-1294 LKLTDAQITVADAY
+1294 LKLTDAQITVADAS
-1308 MNSAIIEDKTGA
+1308 MSSAIIEDKTGA

-1337 DEFKQGVVL
+1337 DEFKQGAVL

-1361 CDLTAESNITT
+1361 CEQTAESEIAV

-1377 VPAEA
+1377 VPTEA

-1391 NNFRL
+1391 NNYRL

-1405 KNEADKFQ
+1405 KNEDDHFQ

-1420 AEIADR
+1420 AEISDR
-1426 TGSLEESMMA
+1426 TRSLEESMMA

-1447 KGDEAEFTLLSY
+1447 VGDEAEFTLISY
-1459 KTATPDG
+1459 KTATPNG
-1466 ISALEIAAKNAAVYN
+1466 ISALEVAAKNAAVYN
-1481 MNGAKV
+1481 LNGAKV
-1487 RNAGESVKGLAKG
+1487 LGAGESVKGLAKG

>member
-14 LLLAMPASMLARTT
+14 LLLAMPAGLLARTT
-28 VTFDFAANPWGLPL
+28 VTFDFAANPWKLPL
-42 SSSASG
+42 SEGS
-48 EADKGAITSPIL
+48 DKAGVVTKPIT
-60 QDGVTLTTTD
+60 QDGVVLTATD
-70 GTNKTKM
+70 GSTPTQMFSGNF
-77 WVTNSAID
+77 
-85 LRVYKN
+85 RVYAD
-91 GGSFTFT
+91 GTITFT

-103 VIEKIEFTA
+103 VVEKIEFTGSPINLD
-112 TDFKSTPEVG
+112 TEVG
-122 TCTSKTWVQ
+122 TYNTTSRIWTQ
-131 PKEQV
+131 PTPQV
-136 NAVKFTATGTNK
+136 NAVTFSASGKATK
-148 ISKAILTIADPGEGA
+148 ITKAILTIADPGEEA

-170 IADFASLKAAEQDKA
+170 ITDFASLKASEQDKA
-185 VKLTVT
+185 VKLTVN

-284 LADFAIEEADGK
+284 LTDFTIEEADGK
-296 TYLVNGEN
+296 TYLVSGEN

-326 GIIIPFVA
+326 GIIIPFVVK
-334 NGSTDVIVEIA
+334 GSTDVIVEIA

-382 TGKVATAGSAQGTD
+382 TGKVATADKAQGTD
-396 YEKVGWKLVSSA
+396 YEAVGWKLASSSK
-408 AWSNSAAFAY
+408 WSNSAAFAY

-445 VGWGGTNSYQSAA
+445 VGWSGTNSYQSAA

-472 AYNGGA
+472 AYNGGT

-530 VSGGS
+530 VGGGS

-552 FLSAASNNL
+552 LLAAANNNL
-561 AKEIATAK
+561 AKEIAAAK
-569 EIANAGLAPTAD
+569 EIASAGLAPTAD

-590 TAATK
+590 EATTK
-595 TDYKEIL
+595 TDYKEVF

-607 LKAAVAAY
+607 LKVAVAAY
-615 NDVNVHFVA
+615 NDVNAHFVA
-624 FADAKAKYATLNTQ
+624 FADAKAKYATLDTK
-638 YASEEK
+638 YATEAK
-644 IAAVNAIAEKT
+644 IAAVNAIAAKT

-670 KAVRSIVE
+670 KAVRVLAE

-711 GEINKGAI
+711 GEINKGKIEI
-719 KVLNNEPF
+719 KSNEPF
-727 TDAEGNSTHSY
+727 TDAEANSTHTY

-765 LTATSRASADLTS
+765 LTATSRASVDLAS
-778 FALFAGEA
+778 FTLFAGEA
-786 RAEMKHVGASGE
+786 RADMQHVGNAGE

-806 CSVEFEVA
+806 CSVEFEVS

-845 GEVAPSILEINNL
+845 GEVAPSVIE
-858 ADLRKIKVEDE
+858 
-869 WAEVPV
+869 
-875 KLNLHDAKITA
+875 
-886 LHKSSDYGMEMIDFA
+886 
-901 ILEDATGAI
+901 
-910 AISALLNEAT
+910 
-920 ATGLLK
+920 
-926 DNFTVGAVLNGS
+926 
-938 LYALYSWPN
+938 
-947 SLSVL
+947 
-952 EGMTE
+952 
-957 KSDYTVTPST
+957 
-967 LEVPEAKL
+967 
-975 GDILKYENDLRVF
+975 
-988 ELKDVTIK
+988 
-996 NVGNEEYP
+996 
-1004 EYNLYQDGRAVM
+1004 
-1016 LSDALQVFP
+1016 
-1025 MGQAVPEKL
+1025 
-1034 ESVTGILYGL
+1034 
-1044 AEELGQEVTDYMF
+1044 
-1057 VPTSYKST
+1057 
-1065 PVVENIAGLSKIEG
+1065 VENIAALRNIEG

-1092 NAKITYVQKMDEGID
+1092 DAKITYVQNEEGDVD
-1107 PRAAVS
+1107 PEYSVK
-1113 YAILEDETGAVEI
+1113 YALLEDESGAVEI
-1126 SNIITKANA
+1126 SDLVAKAKLN
-1135 NSWFTGE
+1135 NWFKGE

-1147 ELNGYINVNYSA
+1147 ALNGYVLVDYSSFFPRLIVNA
-1159 WSTALVANDETS
+1159 ETA
-1171 KSELTITPTTITPTE
+1171 KSEITITPTE
-1186 AKIAD
+1186 ITPTVVTIAD
-1191 LQKAENH
+1191 VQKPENH
-1198 LRLFE
+1198 LRMFE
-1203 LKDVDFA
+1203 LQNVELVK
-1210 VEDGAPVIKQ
+1210 EDGSYAFKQ
-1220 DDASIILADQFSVL
+1220 DGNIIAAVDMFKNMLDEMPTNLESV
-1234 PEDMPETAKF
+1234 T
-1244 ESIEGVVF
+1244 GVLF
-1252 LDFESYVFCPISYT
+1252 LDMESYCFVPTSY
-1266 LAEAKPI
+1266 LDHPSPAPI
-1273 EVNSIADLNKLGE
+1273 EVNSIAELNKLGE

-1294 LKLTDAQITVADAY
+1294 LKLTDAQITVADAS
-1308 MNSAIIEDKTGA
+1308 MSSAIIEDKTGA

-1337 DEFKQGVVL
+1337 DEFKQGAVL

-1361 CDLTAESNITT
+1361 CEQTAESEIAV

-1377 VPAEA
+1377 VATEA

-1391 NNFRL
+1391 NNYRL
-1396 YEFKNITVN
+1396 YEFKDITVN
-1405 KNEADKFQ
+1405 KNEDDKFQ

-1426 TGSLEESMMA
+1426 TRSLEESMMA
-1436 TVESVVGYFRV
+1436 NVESVVGYFRI
-1447 KGDEAEFTLLSY
+1447 KGDEAEFTLISY
-1459 KTATPDG
+1459 KTATPNG
-1466 ISALEIAAKNAAVYN
+1466 ISALEVAAKNAAVYN
-1481 MNGAKV
+1481 LNGAKV